1 MVNFKEIL
9 EIIILILKIVYW
21 VLVISALP
29 GISFLTK
36 HENGKNSE
44 PSPPADNESFHK
56 NRL

>member
-9 EIIILILKIVYW
+9 EIIILILNIVYW

-36 HENGKNSE
+36 HENGKNSGV
-44 PSPPADNESFHK
+44 
-56 NRL
+56 